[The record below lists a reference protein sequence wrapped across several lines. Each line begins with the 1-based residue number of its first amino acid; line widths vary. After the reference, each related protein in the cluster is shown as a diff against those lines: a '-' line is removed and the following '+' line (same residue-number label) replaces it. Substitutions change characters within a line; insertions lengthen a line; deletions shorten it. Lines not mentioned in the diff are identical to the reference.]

1 MRGYL
6 RCSPSKMFNRSLWL
20 LQERWDLFLSTFLT
34 PVVTA
39 LSNGVPIARS
49 LAGSYSQIV
58 AVKREVS
65 PISGSVSGYLYRS
78 TKEPNFRAPPR
89 VPSPSARGS
98 KPHFQYLKWSSKRL
112 KTVMG
117 RSSVRDFWGWISKAS
132 RRHGDDQGSQPRGR
146 GCPFNK
152 TRHAEE

>member
-1 MRGYL
+1 
-6 RCSPSKMFNRSLWL
+6 MFHRSLWL
-20 LQERWDLFLSTFLT
+20 LQERWDLFFIHVFDTRRK
-34 PVVTA
+34 
-39 LSNGVPIARS
+39 RS
-49 LAGSYSQIV
+49 EQWRADCLKPAGSYSQIV